1 MNAGSHYHNLTGDH
15 GAIGGFQWPGKN
27 PSKDIDFVN
36 LEMGNGFL
44 QTVGIKIKEGRNF
57 SDNAN
62 ARNEIIFNE
71 SAIAAM
77 GLKDPI
83 GKKSQVLE

>member
-1 MNAGSHYHNLTGDH
+1 MVNAGSHYHNLTGDH
-15 GAIGGFQWPGKN
+15 GAIGGFLKCMGKN

-62 ARNEIIFNE
+62 AKE
-71 SAIAAM
+71 
-77 GLKDPI
+77 
-83 GKKSQVLE
+83 